1 MRTLR
6 NQRLQS
12 ILLLVALAILLSA
25 CSSDRAGPGSPS
37 GQSSGTTQAARPPE
51 PALAAPPAAPQQNPA
66 ERALA
71 AARSKTREEQK
82 EFIANL
88 ILDGIFS
95 QIELNEGVPRVYLRP
110 AFRLLTP
117 EDKHLYLAV
126 VYAFAYPDGG
136 RSESQVV
143 LFDSVSG
150 EPAGAFTPAGLQL
163 H

>member
-1 MRTLR
+1 M
-6 NQRLQS
+6 
-12 ILLLVALAILLSA
+12 LLSA
-25 CSSDRAGPGSPS
+25 CSSDRAGSGTPS
-37 GQSSGTTQAARPPE
+37 GQSSVATRPATPPD
-51 PALAAPPAAPQQNPA
+51 PASAAPPAAPQQSPA
-66 ERALA
+66 ELALA
-71 AARSKTREEQK
+71 AARSKSREEQK

-110 AFRLLTP
+110 AFRLLTA
-117 EDKHLYLAV
+117 EDKHFYLAV

-143 LFDSVSG
+143 LFDSVSS
-150 EPAGAFTPAGLQL
+150 EPAGAFTQSGLQL

>member
-1 MRTLR
+1 MRS
-6 NQRLQS
+6 QRLQS
-12 ILLLVALAILLSA
+12 ILLLVALAMLFIA
-25 CSSDRAGPGSPS
+25 CSSDRAGS
-37 GQSSGTTQAARPPE
+37 GAASGPSSGTTQPARPPE
-51 PALAAPPAAPQQNPA
+51 PASAAAPAAPQQNPA

-71 AARSKTREEQK
+71 AARSKSREEQK
-82 EFIANL
+82 EFIASL

-95 QIELNEGVPRVYLRP
+95 QIELNEGVPRIYLRP

-117 EDKHLYLAV
+117 EDQHFYLAV

-143 LFDSVSG
+143 LFDSVSNK
-150 EPAGAFTPAGLQL
+150 PAGAFTEAGLQL